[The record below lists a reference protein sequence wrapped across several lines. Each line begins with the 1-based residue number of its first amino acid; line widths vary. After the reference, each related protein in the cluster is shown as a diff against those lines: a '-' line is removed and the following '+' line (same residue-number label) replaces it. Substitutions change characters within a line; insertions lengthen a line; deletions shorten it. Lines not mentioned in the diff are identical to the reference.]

1 MSKKGEVDQKRC
13 KRIVERNGGSLDE
26 LGIFYPPKT
35 CADELYIFQHAIR
48 KKVNKIQSYRTHGF
62 TRIGLFVLYK
72 EMPIP
77 QSIDI
82 FIKQLHSLQNGC
94 DEQYDFLFLCYSC
107 GMIWYDQK
115 SKQYKVFSISQADYE
130 RLSMEAR
137 IAIED

>member
-1 MSKKGEVDQKRC
+1 MSRDAQIDGEFTRYRLSKKGEADQKRC
-13 KRIVERNGGSLDE
+13 KRIIGRNGGSLDE

-35 CADELYIFQHAIR
+35 CEDELYVFQHAIR
-48 KKVNKIQSYRTHGF
+48 KKANKIQSYRTHGF

-72 EMPIP
+72 EIPIP
-77 QSIDI
+77 QSIDM

-115 SKQYKVFSISQADYE
+115 TN
-130 RLSMEAR
+130 
-137 IAIED
+137 